1 MQGDLQLPGLIFHPE
16 GRGVRGPLST
26 KNAHF
31 SSGLV
36 AFPFR
41 DSRALP
47 TREKFRLCGK
57 VALAEEP

>member
-1 MQGDLQLPGLIFHPE
+1 MQGDLQLPGLIFHSG
-16 GRGVRGPLST
+16 GRGVRGALPT

-41 DSRALP
+41 NPRALP
-47 TREKFRLCGK
+47 TGEKFRLCGK